1 MQALPFPE
9 QLLRI
14 SSLETVTQ
22 SDLELA
28 KQHCDALLSRA
39 KRRLKGGWSL
49 EQKLQ
54 DGPAVGD
61 RYTPGQLKIL
71 HLISEAATKGLILPS
86 TH

>member
-14 SSLETVTQ
+14 SSPETVTQ

-39 KRRLKGGWSL
+39 RRQLKGGWSL
-49 EQKLQ
+49 NQKL
-54 DGPAVGD
+54 DDVCTVSD
-61 RYTPGQLKIL
+61 EYTPEQSNIL
-71 HLISEAATKGLILPS
+71 HLIAGAEVKGLVR
-86 TH
+86 